1 MRAGRSRAS
10 SASAD
15 AVTAAPSAAP
25 LPGPLLSEATPPGA
39 VPPPASFETSPFE
52 SGPSGTGPS
61 EVGLAEAARLASNG
75 ARSTPSQGHAQ
86 RLGPLAV
93 LLRDPEITDIL
104 VNGPDKVWIERA
116 GRLRLTG
123 VRFAD
128 DGAVRALAVRLA
140 ASGGRRLDTAMPFA
154 DIRLPDGIRL
164 HAMLSPPALGG
175 TCLSLRRPRPVP
187 FTLDDLAAAG
197 TLGPDT
203 AAALRAVL
211 AARLTALISGGTGTG
226 KSTLLAALLD
236 AAPATE
242 RIVLVEDTAELVLSR
257 INVVRLEARAANVE
271 GAGEITQRELVR
283 QALRMRPDRLVVG
296 EVRGAEVLDLL
307 MAMNTGHEGGLGT
320 VHANAAESLPAR
332 MEALGALAGL
342 PRAALH
348 SHLAAAVQVAI
359 HLRRNAAGARRVA
372 GIGVLRRG
380 DDGLVQVVPALVGD
394 DARELPRHVGE
405 RPARGVVQPDPEGLA
420 LLATLL
426 RERGVRLWPAAARR
440 TAMPRT
446 AVPRTT
452 APGAGPAAP
461 HGEPAPP
468 QRSAPPAQPA
478 LRMRPP
484 HPRQAGPSAPRPGAR

>member
-15 AVTAAPSAAP
+15 AVTAVPFAAP
-25 LPGPLLSEATPPGA
+25 LPGPPRSGATPPGA
-39 VPPPASFETSPFE
+39 VLPGAVLPPPAPFETSPFE
-52 SGPSGTGPS
+52 PGPSDAGPS
-61 EVGLAEAARLASNG
+61 EADLAEAARFASNG
-75 ARSTPSQGHAQ
+75 ASSTPSQGHAQ

-128 DGAVRALAVRLA
+128 DGAVRALAV
-140 ASGGRRLDTAMPFA
+140 SGGRRLDTAMPFA

-236 AAPATE
+236 AVPATE

-296 EVRGAEVLDLL
+296 EVRGAEV
-307 MAMNTGHEGGLGT
+307 
-320 VHANAAESLPAR
+320 SR
-332 MEALGALAGL
+332 
-342 PRAALH
+342 
-348 SHLAAAVQVAI
+348 
-359 HLRRNAAGARRVA
+359 
-372 GIGVLRRG
+372 RRG
-380 DDGLVQVVPALVGD
+380 
-394 DARELPRHVGE
+394 H
-405 RPARGVVQPDPEGLA
+405 QPDPVPGG
-420 LLATLL
+420 TT
-426 RERGVRLWPAAARR
+426 RLTCA
-440 TAMPRT
+440 
-446 AVPRTT
+446 
-452 APGAGPAAP
+452 
-461 HGEPAPP
+461 
-468 QRSAPPAQPA
+468 SAPP
-478 LRMRPP
+478 RPLV
-484 HPRQAGPSAPRPGAR
+484 RPGRGVSPCPGGQVCMTVT

>member
-1 MRAGRSRAS
+1 MDEAAAFAS
-10 SASAD
+10 SGAS
-15 AVTAAPSAAP
+15 
-25 LPGPLLSEATPPGA
+25 
-39 VPPPASFETSPFE
+39 
-52 SGPSGTGPS
+52 
-61 EVGLAEAARLASNG
+61 
-75 ARSTPSQGHAQ
+75 STPSQGHAQ

-236 AAPATE
+236 AAPAAE

-257 INVVRLEARAANVE
+257 INLVRLEARAANVE

-342 PRAALH
+342 PRDALH
-348 SHLAAAVQVAI
+348 SHLAAAVQVTI
-359 HLRRNAAGARRVA
+359 HLRRNAAGARRIA

-380 DDGLVQVVPALVGD
+380 DDGLVQIVPALVGD
-394 DARELPRHVGE
+394 DARELPRRAGE
-405 RPARGVVQPDPEGLA
+405 RPARGVARPDPEGLA
-420 LLATLL
+420 LLAALL
-426 RERGVRLWPAAARR
+426 RERGVRLWPATAPR

-446 AVPRTT
+446 AAPRTA
-452 APGAGPAAP
+452 APGAKQAAP
-461 HGEPAPP
+461 PAEPAPP
-468 QRSAPPAQPA
+468 PRSAPPAQPV

-484 HPRQAGPSAPRPGAR
+484 HPRQPGPSAPRPGAR